1 MSPVQDPPS
10 VPTPRVVLVLAG
22 AAREPGRTPTALEL
36 ATMPQLAALA
46 NTGRVGQLRPVAA
59 HLPSTETSAAATSL
73 GMIPPMALDPGAVAV
88 EALGRALATDESC
101 TVVEVLDL
109 LGDPAPALD
118 VERAE
123 SILRHQ
129 LRWQRVIGVVRGHQI
144 LIAGAVPAR
153 FPEIEG
159 LRLNPLPAGFLPPP
173 LLAGE
178 TVVVAAE
185 GSVLL
190 GVGALLGA
198 TTIAVDAT
206 RADVRDPL
214 PGRLRTHAA
223 KALIDGASTVVVESR
238 AAANARRMARDP
250 AAAERAVTT
259 VLGTVD
265 RELVGPLR
273 TATAWTRAALVVTAD
288 LLRSESG
295 RPVRGEVP
303 IAMGGP
309 RDVFLTE
316 PAPLLAPL
324 GTTPAPAYSE
334 RGVAGLPIVGTP
346 HMLLPARDASAP
358 RRFRRDPVT
367 GITSGIATA
376 A

>member
-22 AAREPGRTPTALEL
+22 AARELGRTPTALEL
-36 ATMPQLAALA
+36 ASMPQLAGLA
-46 NTGRVGQLRPVAA
+46 TVGRVGRLRAVAP
-59 HLPSTETSAAATSL
+59 HLPATETSAAATSL

-101 TVVEVLDL
+101 TVVEVLDHF
-109 LGDPAPALD
+109 GDPAPALD

-144 LIAGAVPAR
+144 LVAGAVHATL
-153 FPEIEG
+153 PEIEG

-190 GVGALLGA
+190 GVGSLLGA
-198 TTIAVDAT
+198 TTLAVDAT
-206 RADVRDPL
+206 RADVRDPI
-214 PGRLRTHAA
+214 PGRLRTQAT
-223 KALIDGASTVVVESR
+223 KALIEGAHTIVVESR
-238 AAANARRMARDP
+238 APTNARRPGRDP
-250 AAAERAVTT
+250 IVAERAV
-259 VLGTVD
+259 VAALSLID

-273 TATAWTRAALVVTAD
+273 AATAWTGAAFVVTAD
-288 LLRSESG
+288 VLRDGLG
-295 RPVRGEVP
+295 RPTRGEVP
-303 IAMGGP
+303 IVMGGP
-309 RDVFLTE
+309 RETFLIE

-334 RGVAGLPIVGTP
+334 RGVSDLPIVGTP
-346 HMLLPARDASAP
+346 QMLLPARDAATP
-358 RRFRRDPVT
+358 RRFRRDPAT
-367 GITSGIATA
+367 GLTSGIATA